1 MNSVSNQ
8 LLPYKR
14 ACCAFAG
21 RLPIPAHVQVLNVRL
36 VFDEAA
42 VLRENQEVLQRAL
55 DLQSVAVH
63 MTTDAAA
70 QQPELAEKLS
80 IAEPGR
86 PLVVLSTAV
95 PQQQAQMTDGAAD
108 PAQHIARLAV
118 NGSTRT

>member
-1 MNSVSNQ
+1 M
-8 LLPYKR
+8 
-14 ACCAFAG
+14 
-21 RLPIPAHVQVLNVRL
+21 QVLNVRL

-63 MTTDAAA
+63 MITDAAA

-86 PLVVLSTAV
+86 PLVVLSTTA
-95 PQQQAQMTDGAAD
+95 PQQQVQKTNGASD
-108 PAQHIARLAV
+108 SAQHIARLAV
-118 NGSTRT
+118 NGSTKT